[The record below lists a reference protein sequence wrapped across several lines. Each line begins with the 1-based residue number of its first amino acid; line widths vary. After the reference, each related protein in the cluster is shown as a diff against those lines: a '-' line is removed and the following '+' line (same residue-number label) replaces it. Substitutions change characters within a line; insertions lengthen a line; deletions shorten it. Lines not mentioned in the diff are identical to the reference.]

1 MTRMNG
7 YDAFLKIADIRED
20 FLDEAY
26 LPALFPAVNTAVKL
40 AKKKKI
46 LAPLAALFS
55 NHAVAAV
62 LCGVLGLGVLAAVI
76 GLSPLNPFPDPPV
89 TEPPVTDTSDPDE
102 TPPVS
107 EEGSETEPEAEE
119 IGDPYELVFAS
130 NGDGTCRVSDIRV
143 NPKYH
148 EKFDLIIPATSP
160 DGERVVSVENPGGF
174 GYENVPF
181 FLLPEDFEP
190 LLYRVRTHF
199 GADSMTARRFSSYFN
214 FRSVEICS
222 TENLKKDLL
231 DAYPWA
237 AVTDFYML
245 DVTTIIEVEGANISG
260 WIAEA
265 MPEFVAYDAEK
276 RFCDL
281 VTSHGYTV
289 TRLDEPYDVEDV
301 ADNGVWVGSIVLAD
315 GIQTVGEGAFAYTC
329 AASLTLPAGL
339 CEIGDYAFENCLNL
353 SEIRWPTEKTLKRI
367 GEQAFAMC
375 QSVTSVPLTGDGLT
389 VGANAFD
396 YCNIQEVTWGT
407 GVVSVDENA
416 IPSVNLRNLYILPEV
431 TELPDGGFPWLSQQT
446 SLVTAEDWQPVR
458 FGDHAFHGLAL
469 GFNWQDEFVFPR
481 SVTYIG
487 EQIFPEGVH
496 LHFRYDGTVAEW
508 EAIEKHEAWA
518 NGNVLIIDC
527 TDGQVQIGTPF

>member
-1 MTRMNG
+1 
-7 YDAFLKIADIRED
+7 
-20 FLDEAY
+20 
-26 LPALFPAVNTAVKL
+26 
-40 AKKKKI
+40 
-46 LAPLAALFS
+46 
-55 NHAVAAV
+55 
-62 LCGVLGLGVLAAVI
+62 
-76 GLSPLNPFPDPPV
+76 
-89 TEPPVTDTSDPDE
+89 
-102 TPPVS
+102 
-107 EEGSETEPEAEE
+107 
-119 IGDPYELVFAS
+119 
-130 NGDGTCRVSDIRV
+130 
-143 NPKYH
+143 
-148 EKFDLIIPATSP
+148 
-160 DGERVVSVENPGGF
+160 
-174 GYENVPF
+174 
-181 FLLPEDFEP
+181 
-190 LLYRVRTHF
+190 
-199 GADSMTARRFSSYFN
+199 MTARRFSSYFN

-339 CEIGDYAFENCLNL
+339 REIGDYAFVNGRQLT
-353 SEIRWPTEKTLKRI
+353 EIRWPGGKTLRRI
-367 GEQAFAMC
+367 GEHAFEMC
-375 QSVTSVPLTGDGLT
+375 QSIASVPLTGDGLT
-389 VGANAFD
+389 VGADAFAL
-396 YCNIQEVTWGT
+396 CNVQEVTWGT
-407 GVVSVDENA
+407 GVASVDESA
-416 IPSVNLRNLYILPEV
+416 FPSSNLRFLYILPEV
-431 TELPDGGFPWLSQQT
+431 TELPDGGFPWLGGMT
-446 SLVTAEDWQPVR
+446 TLVTAKGWQPVR

-481 SVTYIG
+481 SVTYVG
-487 EQIFPEGVH
+487 EQIFPEGVE

-518 NGNVLIIDC
+518 NGNILIIDC
-527 TDGQVQIGTPF
+527 TDGQVQVGVPW